1 MDLNPLAWLNVQHT
15 FEQHLNNFINTVTAQ
30 LKVLVVTHN
39 YPTQQTPSHAP
50 FIGDQVEA
58 LRTLGVSIDLLHFS
72 TDNKFNYL
80 IPLKYIL
87 SLNFSPKQY
96 DIVHGYYGTING
108 YLARLQWKSPVVVT
122 YLGSDINHWR
132 DGFIG
137 RQLIPWIDGIIVMSP
152 EMKAKIKRPDVFIIP
167 FGINLEIFKP
177 IPKAEARQ
185 KLNLPQDKKYILFP
199 WNPQRALK
207 RYDLCSAAYKILAKR
222 FSNVEIITVHNVPH
236 SEMSLYM
243 NASDVLVCTS
253 DHEGSPSSVREAMAC
268 NLPIVSV
275 DVGDVRT
282 LISGIKHCYI
292 CQRDAEDI
300 AEKISWV
307 LEKSERSNGRI
318 FMQGKDSLTAAK
330 QVIEVYRYVLDK
342 KSDKK

>member
-1 MDLNPLAWLNVQHT
+1 M
-15 FEQHLNNFINTVTAQ
+15 TVPV
-30 LKVLVVTHN
+30 KVLVVTHN
-39 YPTQQTPSHAP
+39 YPTQQTPFHAP

-58 LRTLGVSIDLLHFS
+58 LRSLGVTIDLLHFS
-72 TDNKFNYL
+72 TDHKLNYL
-80 IPLKYIL
+80 SPVKQIF

-137 RQLIPWIDGIIVMSP
+137 RQLTPWIDGIIVMSP

-177 IPKAEARQ
+177 IPQTEARQ
-185 KLNLPQDKKYILFP
+185 RLNLSQDKKYILFP
-199 WNPQRALK
+199 WNPRRTLK
-207 RYDLCSAAYKILAKR
+207 RYDLLSAAYDFLAKR
-222 FSNVEIITVHNVPH
+222 FSDVEIIIVHNVPH
-236 SEMSLYM
+236 PEMSLYM

-275 DVGDVRT
+275 DVGDVQA
-282 LISGIKHCYI
+282 LISRISNCYI
-292 CQRDAEDI
+292 CQRNAEDI

-307 LEKSERSNGRI
+307 LEKNERSNGRI
-318 FMQGKDSLTAAK
+318 FMQGKDSITAAK
-330 QVIEVYRYVLDK
+330 QVIDVYQYVLNK
-342 KSDKK
+342 KSSK